1 MSPDAIMI
9 FAAGLGTR
17 MGALTQT
24 RPKPLIEVAGRPLLD
39 HALDLA
45 RGAGLGRIVVNTH
58 AHAGQMQD
66 WLTANAPDVR
76 ISHEPE
82 RLETGGG
89 LRRALPLLGGETAFT
104 LNADTVWHGPNPLP
118 LLAAAW
124 DPARMDALLCLVPR
138 QDVVGH
144 AGPGDF
150 FLESDGRL
158 RRRSEA
164 AAADFVYQGEK
175 LAPIVEAFDVSRLAR
190 RRMLENF
197 AFAAVYNLFAAPL
210 AAFGFVTP
218 LIAALAM
225 SSSSI
230 IVTLNALRL
239 AKAQPRKR

>member
-66 WLTANAPDVR
+66 WLAAKAPDVR

-104 LNADTVWHGPNPLP
+104 LNADTVWRGPNPLP

-138 QDVVGH
+138 EDVVGH

-150 FLESDGRL
+150 FLEADGRL
-158 RRRSEA
+158 RRRGAA
-164 AAADFVYQGEK
+164 AAADFVYPGCQILK
-175 LAPIVEAFDVSRLAR
+175 LETLAR
-190 RRMLENF
+190 FGPEPFSLNLVWDEMRTAGRLYG
-197 AFAAVYNLFAAPL
+197 AVYP
-210 AAFGFVTP
+210 GRCVDVGRP
-218 LIAALAM
+218 EGIALAEAE
-225 SSSSI
+225 
-230 IVTLNALRL
+230 LQA
-239 AKAQPRKR
+239 

>member
-58 AHAGQMQD
+58 AHAGQMRD

-150 FLESDGRL
+150 FLEADGRL
-158 RRRSEA
+158 RRRGEA
-164 AAADFVYQGEK
+164 AAADFVYPGCQILK
-175 LAPIVEAFDVSRLAR
+175 LETLAR
-190 RRMLENF
+190 FGPEPFSLNLVWDAMHTAGRLF
-197 AFAAVYNLFAAPL
+197 GAVYP
-210 AAFGFVTP
+210 GRCVDVGRP
-218 LIAALAM
+218 EGIALAEAE
-225 SSSSI
+225 
-230 IVTLNALRL
+230 LQA
-239 AKAQPRKR
+239 